1 MKSQIK
7 QLENEIIHKDE
18 EIIKLNKEIM
28 DFQNSISLGKSKL
41 VEEEIKEK
49 KKPNIL
55 ENVINKT
62 KSLTLSE
69 KNDIPN
75 EVLLELENKK
85 LKKKNE
91 ELETE
96 LNTLKNKFT
105 EEKNSLVSLSVTNQK
120 EIEALNKAIKN
131 KEDIIY
137 IKNKELNEN
146 QQRIEM
152 FLNNDKIWESEKNK
166 FNTELKKYQ
175 EKVTSLES
183 ELKVKD
189 ETLQKWQIDIKKY
202 EKENMELYIKIKNLN
217 NELTMSKTKAQMKK
231 FKCEI
236 INQPKNDKCDIS
248 IGPTGE
254 GDYVMR
260 LQMKEDE
267 YIEIKIIDV
276 EYIRENKQ
284 KNILDV
290 SILHNENYKR
300 FSIYNDDETVLSW
313 IKTTFDDYS
322 KIALRAQA
330 LLNINKN

>member
-49 KKPNIL
+49 KKPSIL
-55 ENVINKT
+55 VNVINKT

-105 EEKNSLVSLSVTNQK
+105 EEKNSLVNLSVTNQK